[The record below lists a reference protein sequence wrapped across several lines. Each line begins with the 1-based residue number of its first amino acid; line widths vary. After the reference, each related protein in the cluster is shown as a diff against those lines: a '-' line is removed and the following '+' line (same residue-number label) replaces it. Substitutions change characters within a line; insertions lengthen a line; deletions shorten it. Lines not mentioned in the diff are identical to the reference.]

1 MKKTYINPELE
12 VVKIQTMQMLAASD
26 PDLGG
31 GDFGGGDPILAPEIG
46 SDFDFSDEGGFTLE
60 EESFNFGE

>member
-26 PDLGG
+26 PGLGG
-31 GDFGGGDPILAPEIG
+31 GDFGGGDPILAPELG
-46 SDFDFSDEGGFTLE
+46 DDFDFSDEDAFSYE
-60 EESFNFGE
+60 EESFDYGE

>member
-26 PDLGG
+26 PGLGG
-31 GDFGGGDPILAPEIG
+31 GDFGGGDPILAPEL
-46 SDFDFSDEGGFTLE
+46 SDDIDFSEETFTFE
-60 EESFNFGE
+60 EESFDYGE

>member
-12 VVKIQTMQMLAASD
+12 VVKLQTMQMLAASIILNDEPIVD
-26 PDLGG
+26 PDDIG
-31 GDFGGGDPILAPEIG
+31 AP
-46 SDFDFSDEGGFTLE
+46 SLDFDFSDEGGFTLE

>member
-1 MKKTYINPELE
+1 MKKIYMTPDME

-31 GDFGGGDPILAPEIG
+31 GDFGGGDPILAPEVG
-46 SDFDFSDEGGFTLE
+46 SDFDFSEDE
-60 EESFNFGE
+60 FNFDEDDEYELE

>member
-12 VVKIQTMQMLAASD
+12 VVKLQTMQMLAASITISEESISNPSEFD
-26 PDLGG
+26 
-31 GDFGGGDPILAPEIG
+31 APG
-46 SDFDFSDEGGFTLE
+46 MDFDFSDNDTFTFE